1 MLKKVIVK
9 QYDLKDCGACCL
21 LSIIKYYGGYIPLET
36 IKMDTHVNKNG
47 TTAFHIIN
55 AAKKYGFDATGV
67 KTDNL
72 KDLIFPVIAHV
83 EVNNQF
89 NHFVVIYS
97 INIEKEKIQIMDP
110 ATGLQIMKLD
120 EFLAIWSNVIIKIY
134 PNTEILS
141 LKKPMNLIK
150 YIINIISKE
159 KNIISSLF
167 CSSFILALLSIITSF
182 YLKFALAA
190 ISIKNRKNLKY
201 IIVLFLIL
209 TFFKIVTN
217 FIRDYYENYL
227 NKNID
232 IRTMMPFIT
241 HLMSLPLKNVSNRT
255 SGEIITR
262 INEMNNIKDL
272 FSKIFIT
279 FSLDLLLALCSL
291 IILYFISKKLF
302 FLLLLMIC
310 LFIIVGVLFNFP
322 IYQKINENIE
332 LNAKFNN
339 EIIEKVD
346 SFLTIKN
353 INKLELFLKQIEYSY
368 CKYLKH
374 TFNFNNF
381 LLNGEFLKKLV
392 NELGMTIITSV
403 GLLLIMKGEI
413 SLVTLITFNSIL
425 VFLMTPLK
433 NLIDILPKINMVKA
447 SFNKINEFLSLQEE
461 QFFTPKQKFINGD
474 ISISNLT
481 FSYNEY
487 DLVCNNLDIFI
498 KKGTKVMF
506 KGSSGCGKSTV
517 CKLLYRL
524 YDYDQGKIK
533 INNINILDYNLNT
546 IRNNIT
552 YLAQKENL
560 FTDTI
565 YNNIVL
571 DNKVSTKKF
580 YEIAKICRL
589 EEIVSKKPLRFET
602 LINNQSYN
610 ISGGERQRIL
620 LARALIK
627 NSTIIILDEAL
638 NEVDEILESNIIK
651 DLCIYLKDKTLIYV
665 SHRNN
670 QALFDEVI
678 NFKKANAHV

>member
-1 MLKKVIVK
+1 VLKKVIVK

-110 ATGLQIMKLD
+110 ATGLQTMKLD

-498 KKGTKVMF
+498 KKGAKVMF

-524 YDYDQGKIK
+524 YDYDQEKIK

-638 NEVDEILESNIIK
+638 SEVDEILESNIIK
-651 DLCIYLKDKTLIYV
+651 DLCIYLKDKTLIYI

>member
-36 IKMDTHVNKNG
+36 INMDTHVNKNG

-110 ATGLQIMKLD
+110 ATGLQTMKLD

-381 LLNGEFLKKLV
+381 LLNGEFLK
-392 NELGMTIITSV
+392 
-403 GLLLIMKGEI
+403 
-413 SLVTLITFNSIL
+413 
-425 VFLMTPLK
+425 
-433 NLIDILPKINMVKA
+433 
-447 SFNKINEFLSLQEE
+447 
-461 QFFTPKQKFINGD
+461 
-474 ISISNLT
+474 
-481 FSYNEY
+481 
-487 DLVCNNLDIFI
+487 
-498 KKGTKVMF
+498 
-506 KGSSGCGKSTV
+506 
-517 CKLLYRL
+517 
-524 YDYDQGKIK
+524 
-533 INNINILDYNLNT
+533 
-546 IRNNIT
+546 
-552 YLAQKENL
+552 
-560 FTDTI
+560 
-565 YNNIVL
+565 
-571 DNKVSTKKF
+571 
-580 YEIAKICRL
+580 
-589 EEIVSKKPLRFET
+589 
-602 LINNQSYN
+602 
-610 ISGGERQRIL
+610 
-620 LARALIK
+620 
-627 NSTIIILDEAL
+627 
-638 NEVDEILESNIIK
+638 
-651 DLCIYLKDKTLIYV
+651 
-665 SHRNN
+665 
-670 QALFDEVI
+670 
-678 NFKKANAHV
+678 